1 MFCQKAYK
9 KRIQRRCFPVNIAKF
24 SEYLRTTISVIIPF
38 YELLSQYLVKIK
50 DGSMV
55 SIFLSASET
64 VQKDLTLSFSNVFT
78 PSAIPNMPQS
88 SFISSLPTL

>member
-1 MFCQKAYK
+1 M
-9 KRIQRRCFPVNIAKF
+9 NIAQF
-24 SEYLRTTISVIIPF
+24 SEHLRTTISVIIPF
-38 YELLSQYLVKIK
+38 YELLSQYSVKIK

-78 PSAIPNMPQS
+78 PSAIPNMLQS